1 MKKIVLV
8 GMALILS
15 LFVLT
20 GCQKQ
25 EEKEENVKLVTSFY
39 PMYVITQNVAKD
51 IEGVVV
57 ENMASQSVG
66 CLHDYTLTTADLMKI
81 EKADILIING
91 LGIENF
97 TNKIAENDSK
107 MSIINASTELESQ
120 KEQEENAHIWL
131 DIDQYSKQVEN
142 IANGLARMD
151 SSHADAY
158 IKNGQEYQKQLKE
171 LKNTIEENTKQTKKC
186 LSFSESLAYLANS
199 MNLEIETIET
209 DHEQN
214 GLSAEM
220 LSKAIEYVKENQIK
234 NILIDKNTA
243 DNNAQ
248 IVASETGATIYTLDA
263 GLTGNGELDSYFV
276 MMTENLEQVKRMEK

>member
-1 MKKIVLV
+1 MKKIVL
-8 GMALILS
+8 MITSLILI
-15 LFVLT
+15 LFCLT
-20 GCQKQ
+20 GCQMK
-25 EEKEENVKLVTSFY
+25 EEKQKNIRLVTSFY
-39 PMYVITQNVAKD
+39 PMYNITQNVAKGID
-51 IEGVVV
+51 GVVV

-81 EKADILIING
+81 EEADIFIING

-97 TNKIAENDSK
+97 TNKIVENYSK
-107 MSIINASTELESQ
+107 ISIIDSSVGMEN
-120 KEQEENAHIWL
+120 KEENAHIWL
-131 DIDQYSKQVEN
+131 DINKYSKQVEN
-142 IANGLARMD
+142 IANGLAEKD
-151 SSHADAY
+151 TEHADEY
-158 IKNGQEYQKQLKE
+158 IKNGQDYKQQLE
-171 LKNTIEENTKQTKKC
+171 GLKNTIEENTKQTKKC
-186 LSFSESLAYLANS
+186 LSFSESLEYLANT

-248 IVASETGATIYTLDA
+248 IVASETGATIYVLDS
-263 GLTGNGELDSYFV
+263 GLSGSGELDSYFV
-276 MMTENLEQVKRMEK
+276 MMKENLEQVKRME